1 MKNSDPGLERF
12 RFNPPQSLHHQQVIA
27 ATWMGNSMLDYL
39 LYIPKAE
46 LPEGGA
52 WIDVLHATNLPNLIS
67 GGAAHRD
74 DQLRDFQ
81 LMGYY
86 TEGGNIVEQDH
97 GWKIEDVG
105 GGNLY
110 ITEDGGDDSLVVPI
124 GIIVRIGR
132 RPPKLCER
140 NDVHDFGDG
149 TYSLKAQP
157 NVRLMDEEEYRE
169 LHEALRLG
177 SEGN

>member
-12 RFNPPQSLHHQQVIA
+12 RFNPPQSLHVQQVIA

-39 LYIPKAE
+39 LYIPKTDI
-46 LPEGGA
+46 PEGGA
-52 WIDVLHATNLPNLIS
+52 WCDVIHATNLPNLIS
-67 GGAAHRD
+67 GGASRRD

-97 GWKIEDVG
+97 GWRLEDVG

-124 GIIVRIGR
+124 GIIVRVGR
-132 RPPKLCER
+132 RPAKLSERTDVVSLGNGSYCLR
-140 NDVHDFGDG
+140 ND
-149 TYSLKAQP
+149 P
-157 NVRLMDEEEYRE
+157 NVHLMDLEERARIGTEEEE
-169 LHEALRLG
+169 
-177 SEGN
+177 